1 MSIKEKI
8 NQEVENL
15 REEILLLLQTL
26 IRIPSLPGEEKYMQ
40 DVIASQMDNMG
51 LTLDIWDPVDVTLQN
66 HPAYVPVDISYN
78 GRPNVV
84 GIWKG
89 SGVGKSLIFN
99 GHVDVV
105 PTGEEDKWAHSP
117 WSGIY
122 EDGKVYGRGSAD
134 MKAGCV
140 VNLMVIKALQNAGIQ
155 LKGDIILESVVDEE
169 NGGNGTLAC
178 VLRGYCGDG
187 MVFTEPSA
195 DFALGIAQ
203 RGAQFFRLKIAGI
216 EGSIEGRYDL
226 VNPIGK
232 ALQIFQAVEAYS
244 IWRESTV
251 THPLYDPFYKVK
263 VPLAICKIRAGEWP
277 STIPSSC
284 ILEGSIEALPGE
296 DIEVV
301 KEGLKKYISAWC
313 LQDSWYEKHPIEVE
327 WWGLRLE
334 SAEVSIEHPLVK
346 ATAAEIEGVIG
357 HAPIIG
363 GGGGCDLRLPV
374 LYGHTPAVIYGP
386 RGGMVHCVDEYVEFE
401 QVITCIKVLA
411 NLAASWCGISESVT
425 SSEN

>member
-1 MSIKEKI
+1 METNARI
-8 NQEVENL
+8 NLAVENL
-15 REEILLLLQTL
+15 REEALALLQTL
-26 IRIPSLPGEEKYMQ
+26 VRIPTLPGKEKGVQ
-40 DVIASQMDNMG
+40 DVIAVRMIEMG
-51 LTLDIWDPVDVTLQN
+51 LALDIWDPVDPELKT
-66 HPAYVPVDISYN
+66 HPAYVPSDISYD

-84 GIWKG
+84 GTWKG
-89 SGVGKSLIFN
+89 SGGGKKLIFN

-105 PTGEEDKWAHSP
+105 PTGEEKKWTHSP
-117 WSGIY
+117 WGGDYI
-122 EDGKVYGRGSAD
+122 DGKVYGRGAAD

-140 VNLMVIKALQNAGIQ
+140 VNLMVVKALKNAGVK
-155 LKGDIILESVVDEE
+155 LKGDVILESVVDEE

-178 VLRGYCGDG
+178 VLRGYTGDG
-187 MVFTEPSA
+187 MVFSEPSA

-203 RGAQFFRLKIAGI
+203 RGAQFFRLKIAGV

-232 ALQIFQAVEAYS
+232 ALQVYQAVEAYS

-251 THPLYDPFYKVK
+251 SHALYDPYYKVK
-263 VPLAICKIRAGEWP
+263 VPLAICKIHGGEWA

-284 ILEGSIEALPGE
+284 VLEGSIEALPGE

-301 KEGLKKYISAWC
+301 KAGFKNYLGALS
-313 LQDSWYEKHPIEVE
+313 LQDAWFDQHPIEVE

-334 SAEVSIEHPLVK
+334 SAEVSIEHPLVQ
-346 ATAAEIEGVIG
+346 AAAREIEGVIG
-357 HAPIIG
+357 HPPIIG

-401 QVITCIKVLA
+401 QVITCTKVLA
-411 NLAASWCGISESVT
+411 NLAVSWCGVVDD
-425 SSEN
+425 